1 VGQFVAQIGSAICME
16 ILNRPSVICAEP
28 RNMIVFGWLVLIVLV
43 VALLTLATFTW
54 TDPNRR

>member
-1 VGQFVAQIGSAICME
+1 
-16 ILNRPSVICAEP
+16 
-28 RNMIVFGWLVLIVLV
+28 MIVFGWLVLIVLV